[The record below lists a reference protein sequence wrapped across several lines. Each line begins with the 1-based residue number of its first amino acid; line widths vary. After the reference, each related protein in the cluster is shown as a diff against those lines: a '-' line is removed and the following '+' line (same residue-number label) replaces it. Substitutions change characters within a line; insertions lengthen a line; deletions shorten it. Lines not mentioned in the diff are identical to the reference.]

1 MSLELLPLNRSSQAK
16 IVDLSEIEGT
26 MIRRRF
32 LQMAALSGASAL
44 APLEA
49 IATTAA
55 NAAAKTAV
63 FQVKGFSCPTC
74 AVGLDTMF
82 SRIKG
87 IVSSHSTYPEGKVSV
102 RFDPG
107 AISEDRVRA
116 VITDAGFTIVSEQM
130 S

>member
-1 MSLELLPLNRSSQAK
+1 M
-16 IVDLSEIEGT
+16 
-26 MIRRRF
+26 
-32 LQMAALSGASAL
+32 

-49 IATTAA
+49 M
-55 NAAAKTAV
+55 AKTAAGANAKTAL

-82 SRIKG
+82 SRTKG

-102 RFDPG
+102 QFDPA
-107 AISEDRVRA
+107 AINESSVRA
-116 VITDAGFTIVSEQM
+116 VITDAGFTIAAEQI

>member
-1 MSLELLPLNRSSQAK
+1 
-16 IVDLSEIEGT
+16 

-55 NAAAKTAV
+55 NTAAKTAV

-82 SRIKG
+82 TRTKG
-87 IVSSHSTYPEGKVSV
+87 IVSSHSTYPEGKVTV
-102 RFDPG
+102 AFDPNQTTG
-107 AISEDRVRA
+107 QAIVA
-116 VITDAGFTIVSEQM
+116 FITELGFTVQPDHKS
-130 S
+130 

>member
-1 MSLELLPLNRSSQAK
+1 
-16 IVDLSEIEGT
+16 

-32 LQMAALSGASAL
+32 LQMAALSGASAQ

-55 NAAAKTAV
+55 NTAAKTAV
-63 FQVKGFSCPTC
+63 FLVKGFSCPTC
-74 AVGLDTMF
+74 AVGLDSMF
-82 SRIKG
+82 TRTKG

-102 RFDPG
+102 RFDRG
-107 AISEDRVRA
+107 VINEAQVRA
-116 VITDAGFTIVSEQM
+116 VITDAGFTIVGEQM

>member
-1 MSLELLPLNRSSQAK
+1 MSPESLQPSNTTQAVTVK
-16 IVDLSEIEGT
+16 ICGNEGT

-55 NAAAKTAV
+55 NTAAKTAV

-130 S
+130 A

>member
-82 SRIKG
+82 TRTKG
-87 IVSSHSTYPEGKVSV
+87 IVSSHSTYPEGKVTV

-107 AISEDRVRA
+107 VINEAQVRA

-130 S
+130 A

>member
-130 S
+130 A